1 MLWLHEWMLSGDAP
15 RRYFM
20 CACRDKTNHSVF
32 QAAVEMC
39 NSVDSCDADDWSQTY
54 SCWGPKPALMSD
66 ASAGGERCGYSYA
79 DSGVSARCKSS
90 RKKNN
95 NNKLKH
101 GTGVTSRAAKP
112 RSCVDNNPAAPLTA
126 TLALMTGF
134 VSPWHRCAS
143 AAAPSKW
150 RISVR
155 THWLVENKRSP
166 FTGKLHWGTCLRLH
180 TDILISS
187 YASAGV
193 ITMVGWLAL
202 NALMLQMC
210 MLAMFT
216 SGHTHYSIQLWLEA
230 ICKASAGG
238 RLHDYGFKILK

>member
-1 MLWLHEWMLSGDAP
+1 MLHGGISCVRAVPRLIILSSKLP
-15 RRYFM
+15 WR
-20 CACRDKTNHSVF
+20 CVTVLTVVTLTTEVKPI
-32 QAAVEMC
+32 AVEDQNQPWWAMPQQGA
-39 NSVDSCDADDWSQTY
+39 NA
-54 SCWGPKPALMSD
+54 AL
-66 ASAGGERCGYSYA
+66 CGYSYA
-79 DSGVSARCKSS
+79 DSGVSARSKSS

-95 NNKLKH
+95 NKKLKH

-112 RSCVDNNPAAPLTA
+112 RSCADNNPAAPLTA
-126 TLALMTGF
+126 ILALMTGF

-202 NALMLQMC
+202 NALMLQVC

-216 SGHTHYSIQLWLEA
+216 
-230 ICKASAGG
+230 
-238 RLHDYGFKILK
+238 